1 MNNYIPSI
9 NESINAKNTSIRDL
23 CSGFIVNEYYERL
36 ASSSNTI
43 LVGPRG
49 SGKTT
54 LMRMLEV
61 RSLEHWDSEEASL
74 FRSKV
79 SFSGVFIPTDRLWKK
94 QYDNAKR
101 NVSNHEDSLVLSSQF
116 IYHILEQLIQTVS
129 FRTSRTV
136 KLEHNFRHAVL
147 EKQDEAELVSCLAA
161 QWHVK
166 PHINSLKGLIVSIAL
181 KKSEVSNYINETNL
195 KSTKQEIPKVVQ
207 GEISQ
212 VLSTS
217 ITIIN
222 TYLNENGE
230 KWTFLFD
237 ELELAPD
244 EIIQPLIDCMRGGH
258 QDIILKLALSPYHK
272 GINITNSP
280 ESSMKNQDLSYIDL
294 TDMSEKEGLKFA
306 KSLCTTML
314 INKGIFSNIESC
326 FISPEDINIDQVFQD
341 LYQKDP
347 SFCQY
352 LESKGFIGVNYSDA
366 EKITQSQFRKVK
378 FITYLRELRRSESGK
393 KKARRRPADYYAGFE
408 NICRSTEFNPRML
421 IGIMN
426 MFIPIIKDRQRVTI
440 SEQISALQ
448 SYFESFR
455 SLLSTIAVDSS
466 DGKINNI
473 YDLVDKIALYF
484 NNEIYG
490 DKFNSQPKGV
500 IVLNK
505 DTPPELAEAIGL
517 ALNAGAMISTQ
528 NSDSK
533 GGNLTDESIS
543 SCRISYLFSHN
554 YGLLL
559 TQQDPISLNRIINSD
574 AIRVVRTSTYTDDRQ
589 FRLNI

>member
-61 RSLEHWDSEEASL
+61 RSLEHWDSEEAGL

-129 FRTSRTV
+129 FRTSRTA

-147 EKQDEAELVSCLAA
+147 EKQDEAELVSCLSE
-161 QWHVK
+161 QWYVK

-195 KSTKQEIPKVVQ
+195 KNTKLEVPKVVQ

-230 KWTFLFD
+230 KWAFLFD

-326 FISPEDINIDQVFQD
+326 FTSPEDIDIDQVFKK

-352 LESKGFIGVNYSDA
+352 LESKDFIGINYSDA
-366 EKITQSQFRKVK
+366 EKVTQSQFRKVK
-378 FITYLRELRRSESGK
+378 FITYLRELKRSDNGK

-426 MFIPIIKDRQRVTI
+426 MFIPIIKDRHKVTI

-484 NNEIYG
+484 HNEIYG

-500 IVLNK
+500 IVLNQ
-505 DTPPELAEAIGL
+505 DTPPELGEAIGL

-574 AIRVVRTSTYTDDRQ
+574 AIRVVRTSSYSDDRQ
-589 FRLNI
+589 FKLNI